1 MQQARYDLLDHDATL
16 GNRET
21 FGAITGHT
29 DKFSSQRHKVIK
41 LERIVAAMPS
51 KKRVAAYA
59 RVSVDSD
66 ELMQSLA
73 AQISHYSAL
82 IQANPSWEYA
92 GVYAD
97 AGISGTG
104 VKHRSEFRRLIADC
118 EKGLVDIIL
127 TKSISRFARNTVD
140 LLKTVRSLRER
151 NISVRFE
158 RENIDSLTGDGELM
172 LSILA
177 SYAQEESYSIS
188 ENVKWG
194 IRKRFSQGRFLAY
207 NIYGYQWV
215 EDHFEI
221 IEKEA
226 EAIRFM
232 YRAFADGMMLTEISD
247 ALARQGIFNRK
258 GLPFGKTSIHRIL
271 DQEKYRGFSI
281 LQRTFV
287 DDHITHRKHMN
298 RGQLPRFEVQGT
310 HPVII
315 DEQLHQK
322 VEAERER
329 RRRSGAVRWRRA
341 TCFTGKII
349 CGYCGNSFTFTPYS
363 RTGELT
369 QFQQGHYQCSHKR
382 KHGAKA
388 CPSKSLPVYT
398 LRQVCCSVIGP
409 LDGASPDDPFEEAW
423 IDSHVDRIVAFV
435 DTLEFHIKTNEVLT
449 SPWKNTAKRDAWAY
463 RRALAQ
469 QQIKNNSEVPS

>member
-1 MQQARYDLLDHDATL
+1 MPK
-16 GNRET
+16 
-21 FGAITGHT
+21 ITKIDRSIT
-29 DKFSSQRHKVIK
+29 R
-41 LERIVAAMPS
+41 LPS

-73 AQISHYSAL
+73 AQISHYSTL
-82 IQANPSWEYA
+82 IQANPSWEYV

-104 VKHRSEFRRLIADC
+104 MKHRSEFRRLIADC
-118 EKGLVDIIL
+118 EAGIIDIIL

-140 LLKTVRSLRER
+140 LLKTVRILRER

-158 RENIDSLTGDGELM
+158 RENIDSLSPDGELM

-207 NIYGYQWV
+207 TIYGYQWV
-215 EDHFEI
+215 ADHFEI

-247 ALARQGIFNRK
+247 ALAAQGIFNRK
-258 GLPFGKTSIHRIL
+258 GLPFGKTSVHRIL

-281 LQRTFV
+281 LQRTFT
-287 DDHITHRKHMN
+287 DDHITHRKQMN
-298 RGQLPRFEVQGT
+298 RGELPKFEVQGT

-329 RRRSGAVRWRRA
+329 RRQAGAVRWRRA
-341 TCFTGKII
+341 TCFTGKIL
-349 CGYCGNSFTFTPYS
+349 CGYCGSTFTYTPNTWS
-363 RTGELT
+363 GELT
-369 QFQQGHYQCSHKR
+369 QFQQGHYQCSQKR

-423 IDSHVDRIVAFV
+423 IDNHVDHIVAFI
-435 DTLEFHIKTNEVLT
+435 DTLEFHIKTNEVLST
-449 SPWKNTAKRDAWAY
+449 PWKNTAKRDAWAY
-463 RRALAQ
+463 RRALARQ
-469 QQIKNNSEVPS
+469 QGNNNREVPS

>member
-1 MQQARYDLLDHDATL
+1 MHQGQCNQQGHDASFI
-16 GNRET
+16 R
-21 FGAITGHT
+21 AITNYGS
-29 DKFSSQRHKVIK
+29 KAASQSPKVIK
-41 LERIVAAMPS
+41 LERPAASNPS
-51 KKRVAAYA
+51 RKRVAAYA

-73 AQISHYSAL
+73 AQVSHYSAL

-97 AGISGTG
+97 AGISGTATRN
-104 VKHRSEFRRLIADC
+104 RSEFQRLIADC

-140 LLKTVRSLRER
+140 LLKTVRHLRER

-158 RENIDSLTGDGELM
+158 RENLDSLSPDGELM

-177 SYAQEESYSIS
+177 SYAQEESLSIS

-207 NIYGYQWV
+207 AIYGYRWID
-215 EDHFEI
+215 DHYEI
-221 IEKEA
+221 IDKEA

-232 YRAFADGMMLTEISD
+232 YRSFADGMTLTEISD
-247 ALARQGIFNRK
+247 ALAIQGIYNRR
-258 GLPFGKTSIHRIL
+258 GQPFGKTSILRIL

-281 LQRTFV
+281 LQRTYV
-287 DDHITHRKHMN
+287 EDHITHQKKMN
-298 RGQLPRFEVQGT
+298 KGELPRFEVQGT

-315 DEQLHQK
+315 DEQLHEK
-322 VEAERER
+322 VETERER
-329 RRRSGAVRWRRA
+329 RSLAGAVRWRRA
-341 TCFTGKII
+341 TCFTGKIV
-349 CGYCGNSFTFTPYS
+349 CGYCGSTFTYTPYS

-382 KHGAKA
+382 KHGSKS

-398 LRQVCCSVIGP
+398 LRQVCCSLLSP
-409 LDGASPDDPFEEAW
+409 LVGASEGDQFEESW
-423 IDSHVDRIVAFV
+423 IDDLVDHIVAFA
-435 DTLEFHIKTNEVLT
+435 DALEFQLKSSEVLT
-449 SPWKNTAKRDAWAY
+449 APWKNTAKRDAWAY
-463 RRALAQ
+463 RKALAQ
-469 QQIKNNSEVPS
+469 QIINNEVQS

>member
-1 MQQARYDLLDHDATL
+1 M
-16 GNRET
+16 
-21 FGAITGHT
+21 
-29 DKFSSQRHKVIK
+29 
-41 LERIVAAMPS
+41 
-51 KKRVAAYA
+51 
-59 RVSVDSD
+59 
-66 ELMQSLA
+66 
-73 AQISHYSAL
+73 
-82 IQANPSWEYA
+82 
-92 GVYAD
+92 
-97 AGISGTG
+97 
-104 VKHRSEFRRLIADC
+104 KHRSEFRRLIADC
-118 EKGLVDIIL
+118 EKGKIDIIL

-140 LLKTVRSLRER
+140 LLKTVRHLKER
-151 NISVRFE
+151 DISVHFE

-194 IRKRFSQGRFLAY
+194 LRKRFSQGRFPAY
-207 NIYGYQWV
+207 TIYGYQWAI
-215 EDHFEI
+215 DHFEI
-221 IEKEA
+221 IQKEA

-247 ALARQGIFNRK
+247 ALAKQGIFNRK
-258 GLPFGKTSIHRIL
+258 GLPFGKSSIHRIL

-287 DDHITHRKHMN
+287 NDHITHRKYMN
-298 RGQLPRFEVQGT
+298 RGELPKFEVQGT

-329 RRRSGAVRWRRA
+329 RRQAGAVRWRRA
-341 TCFTGKII
+341 TCFTSKIL
-349 CGYCGNSFTFTPYS
+349 CGYCGSTFTFTPYS

-382 KHGAKA
+382 KHGAKS

-409 LDGASPDDPFEEAW
+409 LNGASPDDPFEEAW
-423 IDSHVDRIVAFV
+423 IESHVDRLVAFV
-435 DTLEFHIKTNEVLT
+435 DTLEFHLKTGEVLST
-449 SPWKNTAKRDAWAY
+449 PWKNTAKRDAWAY
-463 RRALAQ
+463 RRVLAQ
-469 QQIKNNSEVPS
+469 QQDKNNREVPS

>member
-1 MQQARYDLLDHDATL
+1 M
-16 GNRET
+16 
-21 FGAITGHT
+21 
-29 DKFSSQRHKVIK
+29 
-41 LERIVAAMPS
+41 
-51 KKRVAAYA
+51 
-59 RVSVDSD
+59 
-66 ELMQSLA
+66 
-73 AQISHYSAL
+73 
-82 IQANPSWEYA
+82 
-92 GVYAD
+92 
-97 AGISGTG
+97 
-104 VKHRSEFRRLIADC
+104 KHRSEFRRLIADC
-118 EKGLVDIIL
+118 EKGKIDIVL

-158 RENIDSLTGDGELM
+158 RENLDSLSPDGDLM

-207 NIYGYQWV
+207 NIYGYRWV
-215 EDHFEI
+215 ADHFEI
-221 IEKEA
+221 IEEEA

-247 ALARQGIFNRK
+247 ALAKQGIFNRK
-258 GLPFGKTSIHRIL
+258 GLPFGKSSILRIL

-349 CGYCGNSFTFTPYS
+349 CGNCGSTFTFTPYS

-369 QFQQGHYQCSHKR
+369 AFQQGHYQCSHKR

-398 LRQVCCSVIGP
+398 LRQICCSVLAP
-409 LDGASPDDPFEEAW
+409 LAGASSDGPFEEAW
-423 IDSHVDRIVAFV
+423 IEEHVDHITVFTAA
-435 DTLEFHIKTNEVLT
+435 LEFHLKTSEVLT
-449 SPWKNTAKRDAWAY
+449 TPWKNAAKRDAWAY

-469 QQIKNNSEVPS
+469 QQVNGNREVQS

>member
-1 MQQARYDLLDHDATL
+1 MPKVTKIDRS
-16 GNRET
+16 
-21 FGAITGHT
+21 ITRLPT
-29 DKFSSQRHKVIK
+29 
-41 LERIVAAMPS
+41 

-73 AQISHYSAL
+73 AQVSHYSAL
-82 IQANPSWEYA
+82 IQANPSWEYV

-97 AGISGTG
+97 AGISGTATRN
-104 VKHRSEFRRLIADC
+104 RSEFRRLIADC
-118 EKGLVDIIL
+118 EKGKIDIIL

-140 LLKTVRSLRER
+140 LLKTVRHLKER

-194 IRKRFSQGRFLAY
+194 LRKRFSQGRFPAY
-207 NIYGYQWV
+207 TIYGYRWV
-215 EDHFEI
+215 ADHFEI

-247 ALARQGIFNRK
+247 ALAKQGIFNRK
-258 GLPFGKTSIHRIL
+258 GVPFGKTSIHRIL

-281 LQRTFV
+281 LQRTYV
-287 DDHITHRKHMN
+287 DDHITHRKQMN
-298 RGQLPRFEVQGT
+298 RGELPKFEVQGT
-310 HPVII
+310 HPIII

-329 RRRSGAVRWRRA
+329 RRQTGAVRWRRA
-341 TCFTGKII
+341 TCFTGKIL
-349 CGYCGNSFTFTPYS
+349 CGYCGSTFTYTPYS

-382 KHGAKA
+382 KKGAKA

-398 LRQVCCSVIGP
+398 LRQVCASLLAP
-409 LDGASPDDPFEEAW
+409 LAGASLDAPFEEAW

-435 DTLEFHIKTNEVLT
+435 DTLEFHLTSGEVLT
-449 SPWKNTAKRDAWAY
+449 TLWKNTAKRDAWAY

-469 QQIKNNSEVPS
+469 QNSNREVPS

>member
-1 MQQARYDLLDHDATL
+1 MAKITRIDHNAPTLAAR
-16 GNRET
+16 
-21 FGAITGHT
+21 
-29 DKFSSQRHKVIK
+29 
-41 LERIVAAMPS
+41 
-51 KKRVAAYA
+51 KRVAAYA

-73 AQISHYSAL
+73 AQVSHYSAL
-82 IQANPSWEYA
+82 IQANPSWEYV

-104 VKHRSEFRRLIADC
+104 MKHRSEFRRLIADC

-232 YRAFADGMMLTEISD
+232 YRSFADGMMLTEISD

-258 GLPFGKTSIHRIL
+258 GVPFGKTSIHRIL

-287 DDHITHRKHMN
+287 NDHITHRKYMN
-298 RGQLPRFEVQGT
+298 RGELPKFEVQGT

-329 RRRSGAVRWRRA
+329 RRQAGAVRWRRA
-341 TCFTGKII
+341 TCFTGKIV
-349 CGYCGNSFTFTPYS
+349 CGYCNHTFTYTPYS

-382 KHGAKA
+382 KKGAKA

-398 LRQVCCSVIGP
+398 LRQVCASLLAP
-409 LDGASPDDPFEEAW
+409 LAGASLDAPFEEAW
-423 IDSHVDRIVAFV
+423 IDSHVDHIVAFV
-435 DTLEFHIKTNEVLT
+435 DTLEFHLKNNEVIT
-449 SPWKNTAKRDAWAY
+449 TAWKNTAKRDAWAY

-469 QQIKNNSEVPS
+469 QQVNNNREVPS

>member
-1 MQQARYDLLDHDATL
+1 MQQARCDPLDHDPPL
-16 GNRET
+16 NNRET
-21 FGAITGHT
+21 FGAMIDPM
-29 DKFSSQRHKVIK
+29 DKGSCRSPKVIK
-41 LERIVAAMPS
+41 LERTVAGMPA

-73 AQISHYSAL
+73 AQVSHYSTH
-82 IQANPSWEYA
+82 IQSNSSWEYA

-97 AGISGTG
+97 AGISGTATRN
-104 VKHRSEFRRLIADC
+104 RSEFQRLIADC

-140 LLKTVRSLRER
+140 LLKTVRHLRER

-177 SYAQEESYSIS
+177 SYAQEESLSIS

-207 NIYGYQWV
+207 TIYGYQWA

-221 IEKEA
+221 IEDEA
-226 EAIRFM
+226 EAVRFM
-232 YRAFADGMMLTEISD
+232 YRSFADGMMLTEISD
-247 ALARQGIFNRK
+247 ALAKRGIFNRK
-258 GLPFGKTSIHRIL
+258 GLPFGKTSILRIL

-281 LQRTFV
+281 LQRTYV
-287 DDHITHRKHMN
+287 DDHITHQKKMN
-298 RGQLPRFEVQGT
+298 KGELPRFEVQGT

-315 DEQLHQK
+315 DEQLHER
-322 VEAERER
+322 VETERER
-329 RRRSGAVRWRRA
+329 RRQAGAVRWRRA
-341 TCFTGKII
+341 TCFTGKIL
-349 CGYCGNSFTFTPYS
+349 CGYCGSTFTFTPYS

-382 KHGAKA
+382 KQGTKA

-398 LRQVCCSVIGP
+398 LRQVCASLLTLIA
-409 LDGASPDDPFEEAW
+409 GASPGDPFEEAW
-423 IDSHVDRIVAFV
+423 IDNHVDHIVASV
-435 DTLEFHIKTNEVLT
+435 DTLEFHLTSSEVLT
-449 SPWKNTAKRDAWAY
+449 TAWKNTAKRDAWAH

-469 QQIKNNSEVPS
+469 QQENNVREVPS

>member
-1 MQQARYDLLDHDATL
+1 MPKVTKIDRS
-16 GNRET
+16 
-21 FGAITGHT
+21 IT
-29 DKFSSQRHKVIK
+29 R
-41 LERIVAAMPS
+41 LPS

-66 ELMQSLA
+66 ELMQSLE
-73 AQISHYSAL
+73 AQVSHYSTL

-104 VKHRSEFRRLIADC
+104 MKHRSEFRRLIADC

-247 ALARQGIFNRK
+247 ALAAQGIFNRK

-341 TCFTGKII
+341 TCFTRKII
-349 CGYCGNSFTFTPYS
+349 CAYCGSTFTYTPYS

-382 KHGAKA
+382 KHGSKS

-398 LRQVCCSVIGP
+398 LRQVCGSAIGP
-409 LDGASPDDPFEEAW
+409 LAGATPEDPFEEIW
-423 IDSHVDRIVAFV
+423 IDERVQHIVAFA
-435 DTLEFHIKTNEVLT
+435 DRLEFHLKSSEVLT
-449 SPWKNTAKRDAWAY
+449 IPWKNTAKRDAWAY
-463 RRALAQ
+463 RKALAQ
-469 QQIKNNSEVPS
+469 QNSENSEVPS

>member
-1 MQQARYDLLDHDATL
+1 MPK
-16 GNRET
+16 
-21 FGAITGHT
+21 IT
-29 DKFSSQRHKVIK
+29 KIQRTITS
-41 LERIVAAMPS
+41 LPT

-59 RVSVDSD
+59 RVSVDSN

-73 AQISHYSAL
+73 AQVSHYSTL

-104 VKHRSEFRRLIADC
+104 MRHRSEFRRLIADC
-118 EKGLVDIIL
+118 ERGKIDIIL

-232 YRAFADGMMLTEISD
+232 YRSFADGMMLTEISD

-258 GLPFGKTSIHRIL
+258 GVPFGKTSIHRIL

-287 DDHITHRKHMN
+287 NDHITHRKYMN
-298 RGQLPRFEVQGT
+298 RGELPKFEVQGT

-329 RRRSGAVRWRRA
+329 RRQAGAVRWRRA
-341 TCFTGKII
+341 TCFTGKIV
-349 CGYCGNSFTFTPYS
+349 CGYCNHTFTYTPYS

-369 QFQQGHYQCSHKR
+369 AFQQGHYQCSHKR
-382 KHGAKA
+382 KKGAKA

-398 LRQVCCSVIGP
+398 LRQVCASLLAP
-409 LDGASPDDPFEEAW
+409 LAGASLDAPFEEAW
-423 IDSHVDRIVAFV
+423 IDSHVDHIVAFV
-435 DTLEFHIKTNEVLT
+435 DTLEFHLKNNEVIT
-449 SPWKNTAKRDAWAY
+449 TAWKNTAKRDAWAY

>member
-1 MQQARYDLLDHDATL
+1 
-16 GNRET
+16 
-21 FGAITGHT
+21 
-29 DKFSSQRHKVIK
+29 
-41 LERIVAAMPS
+41 
-51 KKRVAAYA
+51 
-59 RVSVDSD
+59 
-66 ELMQSLA
+66 
-73 AQISHYSAL
+73 
-82 IQANPSWEYA
+82 
-92 GVYAD
+92 VYAD

-104 VKHRSEFRRLIADC
+104 MKHRSEFRRLIADC
-118 EKGLVDIIL
+118 EKRKVDIIL

-140 LLKTVRSLRER
+140 LLKTVRNLRER

-207 NIYGYQWV
+207 NIYGYRWV
-215 EDHFEI
+215 ADHFEI
-221 IEKEA
+221 IQEEA

-247 ALARQGIFNRK
+247 VLAKQGIFNRK
-258 GLPFGKTSIHRIL
+258 GLPFGKTSIMRFL

-287 DDHITHRKHMN
+287 DDHITHRKQMN

-315 DEQLHQK
+315 DEQLHKK
-322 VEAERER
+322 VVAERER
-329 RRRSGAVRWRRA
+329 RRQKGAVRWRRA

-349 CGYCGNSFTFTPYS
+349 CGYCGSSFTFTPYS

-369 QFQQGHYQCSHKR
+369 AFQQGHYQCSHKR

-398 LRQVCCSVIGP
+398 LRHICCSIIAP
-409 LDGASPDDPFEEAW
+409 LAGASSDGPFEEARVEN
-423 IDSHVDRIVAFV
+423 HVDHIVAFT
-435 DTLEFHIKTNEVLT
+435 DTLQFHLKTSEVLT
-449 SPWKNTAKRDAWAY
+449 TAWKNTAKRDAWAY
-463 RRALAQ
+463 RHTLARQ
-469 QQIKNNSEVPS
+469 QATHNNEVIS

>member
-1 MQQARYDLLDHDATL
+1 MPK
-16 GNRET
+16 
-21 FGAITGHT
+21 ITKIDRT
-29 DKFSSQRHKVIK
+29 ITS
-41 LERIVAAMPS
+41 LPT

-66 ELMQSLA
+66 ELMQSLV
-73 AQISHYSAL
+73 AQISHYSAR
-82 IQANPSWEYA
+82 IQANSSWEYA

-104 VKHRSEFRRLIADC
+104 MKHRSEFRRLIADC
-118 EKGLVDIIL
+118 EKGKIDIVL

-207 NIYGYQWV
+207 NIYGYRWV
-215 EDHFEI
+215 TDHFEI
-221 IEKEA
+221 IEEEA

-247 ALARQGIFNRK
+247 ALAERGIFNRK
-258 GLPFGKTSIHRIL
+258 GLPFGKSSIMRIL

-287 DDHITHRKHMN
+287 DDHITHRKQMN
-298 RGQLPRFEVQGT
+298 HGELPKFEVQRT

-329 RRRSGAVRWRRA
+329 RRQKGAVRWRRA
-341 TCFTGKII
+341 TCFTGKIT
-349 CGYCGNSFTFTPYS
+349 CGYCGSTFTYTPNTWS
-363 RTGELT
+363 GELT

-382 KHGAKA
+382 KHGTKV

-398 LRQVCCSVIGP
+398 LRQICCSVIGP
-409 LDGASPDDPFEEAW
+409 LAGASPDGSFEEAW
-423 IDSHVDRIVAFV
+423 VEEHVERIVAFT
-435 DTLEFHIKTNEVLT
+435 DTLQFHLKTSEVLT
-449 SPWKNTAKRDAWAY
+449 TPWKNTAKRDAWAY

-469 QQIKNNSEVPS
+469 QQEQNNREVPS

>member
-1 MQQARYDLLDHDATL
+1 MHEARCKQLDYDAMVHVK
-16 GNRET
+16 G
-21 FGAITGHT
+21 TG
-29 DKFSSQRHKVIK
+29 SSPSPKVIK
-41 LERIVAAMPS
+41 LERPVAAMPS

-73 AQISHYSAL
+73 AQVSHYSTL

-104 VKHRSEFRRLIADC
+104 VRHRSEFRRLIADC
-118 EKGLVDIIL
+118 EKGKIDIIL

-140 LLKTVRSLRER
+140 LLKTVRHLKER

-207 NIYGYQWV
+207 TIYGYRWID
-215 EDHFEI
+215 DHFEI
-221 IEKEA
+221 IEREA

-232 YRAFADGMMLTEISD
+232 YRAFADGMMLTEISE
-247 ALARQGIFNRK
+247 ALAKRGIFNRK
-258 GLPFGKTSIHRIL
+258 GLPFGKTSILRIL

-287 DDHITHRKHMN
+287 DNHITHQKKMN
-298 RGQLPRFEVQGT
+298 KGELPRFEVQGT

-315 DEQLHQK
+315 DEQLHER
-322 VEAERER
+322 VEAERQR
-329 RRRSGAVRWRRA
+329 RRQAGAVRWRRA

-349 CGYCGNSFTFTPYS
+349 CGYCGSTFTFTPYS

-382 KHGAKA
+382 KHGSKS

-398 LRQVCCSVIGP
+398 LRQVCCSLLGP
-409 LDGASPDDPFEEAW
+409 LSGASDDAPFEEAW
-423 IDSHVDRIVAFV
+423 INELVQHIVAFCN
-435 DTLEFHIKTNEVLT
+435 TLELHLKSSEVLT
-449 SPWKNTAKRDAWAY
+449 SPWKNTAKHDAWAY
-463 RRALAQ
+463 RKALAQ
-469 QQIKNNSEVPS
+469 QIINNEVQS

>member
-1 MQQARYDLLDHDATL
+1 MQHARCDLLDHDATL

-21 FGAITGHT
+21 FGTMIGHT
-29 DKFSSQRHKVIK
+29 DKGSSRSAKVIK
-41 LERIVAAMPS
+41 LERSIESRPS

-66 ELMQSLA
+66 ELRQSLA
-73 AQISHYSAL
+73 AQISHYSAH
-82 IQANPSWEYA
+82 IQSNPSWEYA

-104 VKHRSEFRRLIADC
+104 MKYRSEFRRLIADC
-118 EKGLVDIIL
+118 EKGKIDIIL

-158 RENIDSLTGDGELM
+158 RENLDSLSPDGDLM

-207 NIYGYQWV
+207 NIYGYRWV
-215 EDHFEI
+215 DDHFMI

-232 YRAFADGMMLTEISD
+232 YRAFADGMMLTEISS
-247 ALARQGIFNRK
+247 ALAKQGIFNRK
-258 GLPFGKTSIHRIL
+258 GLPFGKTSIMRFL

-287 DDHITHRKHMN
+287 DDHITHQKKMN
-298 RGQLPRFEVQGT
+298 KGELPRFEVQGT

-315 DEQLHQK
+315 DEQLHKK
-322 VEAERER
+322 VEAEREHR
-329 RRRSGAVRWRRA
+329 RQMGAVWWRRA

-349 CGYCGNSFTFTPYS
+349 CAYCGSTFTFTPYS

-369 QFQQGHYQCSHKR
+369 AFQQGHYQCSHKR
-382 KHGAKA
+382 KNGAKT

-398 LRQVCCSVIGP
+398 LRQICCSSLGP
-409 LDGASPDDPFEEAW
+409 LAGVSPDDPFDEAW
-423 IDSHVDRIVAFV
+423 IDHHVDRIVVFT
-435 DTLEFHIKTNEVLT
+435 DTLEFHLKSSDVLT
-449 SPWKNTAKRDAWAY
+449 TPWKNTAKRDAWAY
-463 RRALAQ
+463 RHALAQ
-469 QQIKNNSEVPS
+469 QHENSNREVPS

>member
-1 MQQARYDLLDHDATL
+1 MPKVTKIDRT
-16 GNRET
+16 
-21 FGAITGHT
+21 IT
-29 DKFSSQRHKVIK
+29 SLPV
-41 LERIVAAMPS
+41 

-73 AQISHYSAL
+73 AQISHYSSR
-82 IQANPSWEYA
+82 IQANPSWEYV

-97 AGISGTG
+97 AGISGTAT
-104 VKHRSEFRRLIADC
+104 KNRSEFQRLLADC

-140 LLKTVRSLRER
+140 LLKTVRHLRER

-158 RENIDSLTGDGELM
+158 RENLDSLTGDGELM

-177 SYAQEESYSIS
+177 SYAQEESLSIS

-207 NIYGYQWV
+207 NIYGYRWV
-215 EDHFEI
+215 ADHFEI
-221 IEKEA
+221 IEEEA

-232 YRAFADGMMLTEISD
+232 YRAFADGMMLTEISE
-247 ALARQGIFNRK
+247 ALAKRGIFNRK
-258 GLPFGKTSIHRIL
+258 GLPFGKTSILRIL
-271 DQEKYRGFSI
+271 DQEKYRGFTI
-281 LQRTFV
+281 LQRTYV
-287 DDHITHRKHMN
+287 DDHITHQKKMN
-298 RGQLPRFEVQGT
+298 KGELPRFEVQGT

-315 DEQLHQK
+315 DEELHEK
-322 VEAERER
+322 VEAERKR
-329 RRRSGAVRWRRA
+329 RRQAGAVRWRRA

-349 CGYCGNSFTFTPYS
+349 CGYCGHTFTYTPYS

-369 QFQQGHYQCSHKR
+369 RFQQGHYQCSHKR
-382 KHGAKA
+382 KHGSKS

-398 LRQVCCSVIGP
+398 LRKVCCSLLGP
-409 LDGASPDDPFEEAW
+409 LAGATPEDPFEELW
-423 IDSHVDRIVAFV
+423 INERVQHIVAFA
-435 DTLEFHIKTNEVLT
+435 DRLEFHLKSSEVLST
-449 SPWKNTAKRDAWAY
+449 PWKNTAKRDAWAY

-469 QQIKNNSEVPS
+469 QNSENSEVSS

>member
-1 MQQARYDLLDHDATL
+1 MPKVTKIDRS
-16 GNRET
+16 
-21 FGAITGHT
+21 ITRLPT
-29 DKFSSQRHKVIK
+29 
-41 LERIVAAMPS
+41 

-73 AQISHYSAL
+73 AQVSHYSAL
-82 IQANPSWEYA
+82 IQANPSWEYV

-104 VKHRSEFRRLIADC
+104 MKHRSEFRRLIADC
-118 EKGLVDIIL
+118 EKGKIDIIL

-207 NIYGYQWV
+207 TIYGYQWI

-247 ALARQGIFNRK
+247 ALAKQGIYNRK
-258 GLPFGKTSIHRIL
+258 GKPFGKTSILRIL

-281 LQRTFV
+281 LQRTYV
-287 DDHITHRKHMN
+287 DDHITHQKKMN
-298 RGQLPRFEVQGT
+298 RGELPRFEVQGT

-322 VEAERER
+322 VETERER
-329 RRRSGAVRWRRA
+329 RRQAGAVRWRRA

-349 CGYCGNSFTFTPYS
+349 CGYCGHTFTYTPYS

-369 QFQQGHYQCSHKR
+369 AFQQGHYQCSHKR
-382 KHGAKA
+382 KHGAKS

-398 LRQVCCSVIGP
+398 LRQVCCTVVGP
-409 LDGASPDDPFEEAW
+409 LAGASPDAPFEKSW
-423 IDSHVDRIVAFV
+423 INDHIDHIVAFA
-435 DTLEFHIKTNEVLT
+435 DRLEFHLKSSEVLST
-449 SPWKNTAKRDAWAY
+449 PWKNTAKRDAWAY
-463 RRALAQ
+463 RRTLAQ
-469 QQIKNNSEVPS
+469 QNTENSEVPS

>member
-1 MQQARYDLLDHDATL
+1 MPKVTKIDRT
-16 GNRET
+16 
-21 FGAITGHT
+21 IT
-29 DKFSSQRHKVIK
+29 SLPV
-41 LERIVAAMPS
+41 

-73 AQISHYSAL
+73 AQVSHYSTH
-82 IQANPSWEYA
+82 IQSNPHWEYA

-97 AGISGTG
+97 AGISGTAT
-104 VKHRSEFRRLIADC
+104 KNRSEFQRLIADC
-118 EKGLVDIIL
+118 EKGMVDIIL

-140 LLKTVRSLRER
+140 LLKTVRSLREH

-158 RENIDSLTGDGELM
+158 REHIDSLTGDGELM

-177 SYAQEESYSIS
+177 SYAQEESLSIS

-207 NIYGYQWV
+207 NIYGYRWIDDHYEIV
-215 EDHFEI
+215 EE
-221 IEKEA
+221 EA

-232 YRAFADGMMLTEISD
+232 YRSFADGMMLTEISE
-247 ALARQGIFNRK
+247 ALAKQGIYNRK
-258 GLPFGKTSIHRIL
+258 GKPFGKTSILRIL

-281 LQRTFV
+281 LQRTYV
-287 DDHITHRKHMN
+287 DDHITHRKQMN
-298 RGQLPRFEVQGT
+298 RGELPKFEVQGT

-341 TCFTGKII
+341 TCFTRKII
-349 CGYCGNSFTFTPYS
+349 CAYCGSTFTYTPYS

-382 KHGAKA
+382 KHGSKS

-398 LRQVCCSVIGP
+398 LRQVCGSAIGP
-409 LDGASPDDPFEEAW
+409 LAGATPEDPFEEIW
-423 IDSHVDRIVAFV
+423 IDERVQHIVAFA
-435 DTLEFHIKTNEVLT
+435 DRLEFHLKSSEVLT
-449 SPWKNTAKRDAWAY
+449 IPWKNTAKRDAWAY
-463 RRALAQ
+463 RKALAQ
-469 QQIKNNSEVPS
+469 QNSENSEVPS

>member
-1 MQQARYDLLDHDATL
+1 MAKITKIER
-16 GNRET
+16 
-21 FGAITGHT
+21 AIT
-29 DKFSSQRHKVIK
+29 S
-41 LERIVAAMPS
+41 LPA

-73 AQISHYSAL
+73 AQVSHYSAR
-82 IQANPSWEYA
+82 IQANSSWEYA

-104 VKHRSEFRRLIADC
+104 MKRRSEFQRLLADC
-118 EKGLVDIIL
+118 EKGMVDIVL

-140 LLKTVRSLRER
+140 LLKTVRHLRQR

-158 RENIDSLTGDGELM
+158 RENLDSLSPDGELM

-177 SYAQEESYSIS
+177 SYAQEESLSIS

-207 NIYGYQWV
+207 TIYGYHWV
-215 EDHFEI
+215 DDHFEI
-221 IEKEA
+221 VEEEA

-232 YRAFADGMMLTEISD
+232 YRSFADGMTLAEISE
-247 ALARQGIFNRK
+247 ALVERGIFNRK
-258 GLPFGKTSIHRIL
+258 GLPFGKTSILRIL

-281 LQRTFV
+281 LQRTYV
-287 DDHITHRKHMN
+287 DDHITHQKKLN
-298 RGQLPRFEVQGT
+298 KGELPRFEVQGT

-315 DEQLHQK
+315 EEQLHGR

-329 RRRSGAVRWRRA
+329 RRQAGAVRWRRA
-341 TCFTGKII
+341 TCFTGKIM
-349 CGYCGNSFTFTPYS
+349 CGYCGHPFTYTPYS

-369 QFQQGHYQCSHKR
+369 AFQQGH
-382 KHGAKA
+382 
-388 CPSKSLPVYT
+388 
-398 LRQVCCSVIGP
+398 
-409 LDGASPDDPFEEAW
+409 
-423 IDSHVDRIVAFV
+423 
-435 DTLEFHIKTNEVLT
+435 
-449 SPWKNTAKRDAWAY
+449 
-463 RRALAQ
+463 
-469 QQIKNNSEVPS
+469 